1 MDLADAALPMPAA
14 APAPAPAAEA
24 EPVADAAPASADQHP
39 TLLHVQGLRRR
50 FGRIEAVRGIDLTVR
65 SGDILAFLG
74 PNGAGKTTTLR
85 MVTGALRPDSGS
97 VRFGDTDLAA
107 DPLTA
112 RRAFGYLPEGAPAW
126 PDMRVGDFLRFVARL
141 RGIDRAAARNAV
153 DGALDRLALRRV
165 TRQRIDTL
173 SKGFKRRV
181 GLAAALLHDP
191 PLLLL
196 DEPTDGLDPNQK
208 HEVRALLAAHAQRP
222 GHAVLLCTHLLEEV
236 EALCNRAVV
245 VADGRVVFDG
255 TPAELE
261 ARAPAGITERRLDH
275 VFRDLTAGR
284 TRGADAGGTDA

>member
-1 MDLADAALPMPAA
+1 MDLVDAALPMPAA